1 MKDFMQQGLRGDLR
15 QVTKYYLNTSLI
27 HSRTDIAD
35 IADIADIVEITET
48 TEIANILLLYLYGW
62 KWVHNKFR

>member
-27 HSRTDIAD
+27 HSKTD

-48 TEIANILLLYLYGW
+48 TEIANILLLYLYG
-62 KWVHNKFR
+62 

>member
-27 HSRTDIAD
+27 HSKTD